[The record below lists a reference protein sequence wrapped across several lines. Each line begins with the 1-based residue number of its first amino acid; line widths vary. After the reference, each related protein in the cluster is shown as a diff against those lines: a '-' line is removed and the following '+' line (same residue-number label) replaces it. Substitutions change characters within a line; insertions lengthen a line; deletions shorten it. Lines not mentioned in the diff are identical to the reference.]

1 MIKNKL
7 YENLDGY
14 QLGILE
20 GVLEGKKIEEAIGAK
35 AFINL
40 KMTEYASKTYY
51 NKDTEQFEEI
61 YRYLNSQM
69 GDEDDRKE
77 KLIKFITDEY
87 TNIQNYIDEYVKQ
100 SKRDIL
106 PEEILGY
113 GISMEDSMW
122 KHAGILFGFS
132 DKEACKIIK
141 CKNLDFHGFDDDVN
155 ILDLVKNDNKKIE
168 SRSKLNKTYDL
179 LNQLYNAV
187 PEKYRDK
194 ISYQDDEGIETIY
207 FDDIA
212 LEIIDNINYI
222 GCLDGR
228 ICGLENDETTE
239 FDKHININGNGTYR
253 NIFFRYKG
261 NGQYKCEMTPK
272 LEKGKIYKKGIE
284 MITVKGG
291 QI

>member
-1 MIKNKL
+1 MIKNEIYNSL
-7 YENLDGY
+7 NEG

-20 GVLEGKKIEEAIGAK
+20 EVLEGNNIEEANAK
-35 AFINL
+35 EVLSNL
-40 KMTEYASKTYY
+40 QMREYENETYY
-51 NKDTEQFEEI
+51 DEDTEQFEEI

-69 GDEDDRKE
+69 EDEDNRKE

-87 TNIQNYIDEYVKQ
+87 RNIQNYIDEYVKQ

-132 DKEACKIIK
+132 NKEACKIIK

-168 SRSKLNKTYDL
+168 SRSNLNKAYDL

-194 ISYQDDEGIETIY
+194 ISYQDDNGVETIY
-207 FDDIA
+207 FGNEE
-212 LEIIDNINYI
+212 LEIVDNINYI

-228 ICGLENDETTE
+228 ICGLEDDETTE
-239 FDKHININGNGTYR
+239 FDKHINIDGNGTYR

-272 LEKGKIYKKGIE
+272 LEKGNIYKKGIK
-284 MITVKGG
+284 MITV
-291 QI
+291 

>member
-20 GVLEGKKIEEAIGAK
+20 EVLEGKAIEEANAK
-35 AFINL
+35 EVLSNL
-40 KMTEYASKTYY
+40 QMREYENKTYY
-51 NKDTEQFEEI
+51 DEDTEQFEEI

-69 GDEDDRKE
+69 ENEEIRKE
-77 KLIKFITDEY
+77 KLIKFINDEY
-87 TNIQNYIDEYVKQ
+87 RNIQNYIDEYVKE

-106 PEEILGY
+106 PEEILSY

-122 KHAGILFGFS
+122 KHAGISFGFS
-132 DKEACKIIK
+132 SKEVSKIIK
-141 CKNLDFHGFDDDVN
+141 CKELDFHGYDDNVN

-168 SRSKLNKTYDL
+168 NRSKLNKGYDL

-194 ISYQDDEGIETIY
+194 ISYQDDNGVETIY
-207 FDDIA
+207 FDDEE
-212 LEIIDNINYI
+212 LEIVDNINYI

-228 ICGLENDETTE
+228 ICGREDNATTE
-239 FDKHININGNGTYR
+239 FDKHITIDGVGTYR
-253 NIFFRYKG
+253 NIFFIHEG
-261 NGQYKCEMTPK
+261 NGNYKCEMTPE

-284 MITVKGG
+284 MITV
-291 QI
+291 

>member
-7 YENLDGY
+7 YDNLDGY
-14 QLGILE
+14 QLRILE
-20 GVLEGKKIEEAIGAK
+20 EVLEGKAIEEANAK
-35 AFINL
+35 EVLSNL
-40 KMTEYASKTYY
+40 QMIEHESESYY
-51 NKDTEQFEEI
+51 DEDTEQFEEI
-61 YRYLNSQM
+61 YRYLNSQI
-69 GDEDDRKE
+69 GNEEIRKE

-106 PEEILGY
+106 PEEILGH
-113 GISMEDSMW
+113 GISMEDGMW

-132 DKEACKIIK
+132 NKEACKIIK

-168 SRSKLNKTYDL
+168 SRSKLNNAYDL

-212 LEIIDNINYI
+212 LEIVDNINYI

-228 ICGLENDETTE
+228 ICGREDNATTE
-239 FDKHININGNGTYR
+239 FDKHITVDGVGTYR

-284 MITVKGG
+284 MITV
-291 QI
+291 

>member
-14 QLGILE
+14 QLRILE
-20 GVLEGKKIEEAIGAK
+20 EVLEGKAIEEANAK
-35 AFINL
+35 EVLSNL
-40 KMTEYASKTYY
+40 QMTEHESEVYY
-51 NKDTEQFEEI
+51 DEDTEHFEEI

-69 GDEDDRKE
+69 EDEDSRKE

-87 TNIQNYIDEYVKQ
+87 RNIQNYIDEYVKE

-132 DKEACKIIK
+132 NKEACKIIK

-168 SRSKLNKTYDL
+168 SRSNLNKAYDL

-194 ISYQDDEGIETIY
+194 ISYQDDNGVETIY
-207 FDDIA
+207 FSNEE
-212 LEIIDNINYI
+212 LEIVDNINYI

-228 ICGLENDETTE
+228 ICGLEDNETTE
-239 FDKHININGNGTYR
+239 FDKHINIDGNGTYR

-284 MITVKGG
+284 VITV
-291 QI
+291 

>member
-1 MIKNKL
+1 MIKNEIYNSL
-7 YENLDGY
+7 NEG

-20 GVLEGKKIEEAIGAK
+20 EVLEGKNIEEVNTK
-35 AFINL
+35 EVLSNL
-40 KMTEYASKTYY
+40 QMREHENKVYY
-51 NKDTEQFEEI
+51 DEDTEQFEEI

-69 GDEDDRKE
+69 EDEDNRKE

-87 TNIQNYIDEYVKQ
+87 RNIQNYIDEYVKQ

-132 DKEACKIIK
+132 NKEACKIIK
-141 CKNLDFHGFDDDVN
+141 CKELDFHGYDDNVN

-168 SRSKLNKTYDL
+168 GRSKLNKAYDL

-194 ISYQDDEGIETIY
+194 ISYQDDNGVETIY
-207 FDDIA
+207 FDNEE
-212 LEIIDNINYI
+212 LEIVDNINYI

-228 ICGLENDETTE
+228 ICGLEDDETTE
-239 FDKHININGNGTYR
+239 FDKHINIDGNGTYR

-261 NGQYKCEMTPK
+261 NGQYKCKMTPK

-284 MITVKGG
+284 MITV
-291 QI
+291 